1 MIMNR
6 ILRLKL
12 KIGAKLLLKKY
23 QPKIIGITGS
33 IGKSSAKEAVYHIL
47 NKKFKVRASLKNYNN
62 EIGVP
67 LTIIGAESPGTNFIG
82 WLLIFQK
89 ILKLLIFKDK
99 DYPEVLILE
108 MGIDRPGDMEY
119 LTSIVKVDVAMVTA
133 VSYSHLE
140 YFGNLQNI
148 KKEKQVLIEKLDKQG
163 LAILN
168 YDSEAVKEMASVSRA
183 KILSYG
189 LKNSANLQAQDINYN
204 FTRGSYELS
213 GIHFKLNDEGS
224 IVPVFLKNVMSEP
237 AIYAVLAAAA
247 VGLYFKMNLVEIASA
262 LGDFSL
268 PPGRMNLLPGIKHSF
283 IIDDTYNSSPEA
295 AISAVNIL
303 GKINIDASAHK
314 YAVLG
319 DMLEIGSYTEEGH
332 QLVGQKVCQEKIDFL
347 VAVGER
353 ARDFI
358 RGAKDAGCGDEH
370 LFYFDKAE
378 EAGHFLQNRV
388 REGDVMLIKGSQGM
402 RMEKIVKELMAEPEK
417 ADKLIVRQG
426 KEWDL

>member
-1 MIMNR
+1 
-6 ILRLKL
+6 L
-12 KIGAKLLLKKY
+12 
-23 QPKIIGITGS
+23 
-33 IGKSSAKEAVYHIL
+33 H
-47 NKKFKVRASLKNYNN
+47 
-62 EIGVP
+62 
-67 LTIIGAESPGTNFIG
+67 
-82 WLLIFQK
+82 
-89 ILKLLIFKDK
+89 LLIFKDK
-99 DYPEVLILE
+99 DYPEILILE
-108 MGIDRPGDMEY
+108 MGIDRQGDMKY
-119 LTSIVKVDVAMVTA
+119 LTSIVKVDVAIVTA

-148 KKEKQVLIEKLDKQG
+148 KKEKQILIERLDQQG

-168 YDSEAVKEMASVSRA
+168 YDSEPVKEMADISRA

-189 LKNSANLQAQDINYN
+189 VKNSANLQAQDINYN

-237 AIYAVLAAAA
+237 AIYAALAAAA
-247 VGLYFKMNLVEIASA
+247 VGLYFKMNLVEIAATLS
-262 LGDFSL
+262 DFSL

-283 IIDDTYNSSPEA
+283 LIDDTYNSSPEA
-295 AISAVNIL
+295 AISAVDIL
-303 GKINIDASAHK
+303 SKINIDPSAHK

-332 QLVGQKVCQEKIDFL
+332 QLVGQKVCREKIDFL
-347 VAVGER
+347 IAVGER

-358 RGAKDAGCGDEH
+358 KGAKDAGCGDEH

-378 EAGHFLQNRV
+378 EAGHFLQNRIK
-388 REGDVMLIKGSQGM
+388 EGDVLLIKGSQGM

-417 ADKLIVRQG
+417 AAELIVRQG
-426 KEWDL
+426 KEWNS

>member
-1 MIMNR
+1 MHR
-6 ILRLKL
+6 ILKLKL
-12 KIGAKLLLKKY
+12 KIAAKLLLKKY
-23 QPKIIGITGS
+23 QPQIIGITGS

-47 NKKFKVRASLKNYNN
+47 SKKFRVRSSLKNYNN

-67 LTIIGAESPGTNFIG
+67 LAIIGVESPGANLIG
-82 WLLIFQK
+82 WLGVFNK
-89 ILKLLIFKDK
+89 VLKLLIFKDK
-99 DYPEVLILE
+99 DYPEILILE
-108 MGIDRPGDMEY
+108 MGIDRPGDMGS
-119 LTSIVKVDVAMVTA
+119 LTSIVKVDVAIVTA

-140 YFGNLQNI
+140 YFGSLQNI

-168 YDSEAVKEMASVSRA
+168 YDSEEVKDMAAISRA

-204 FTRGSYELS
+204 FTRDSYELS

-237 AIYAVLAAAA
+237 AIYAALAAAA
-247 VGLYFKMNLVEIASA
+247 VGLYFKMNLVEIAAA
-262 LGDFSL
+262 LSDFSL

-295 AISAVNIL
+295 AISAINIL

-314 YAVLG
+314 YAILG

-358 RGAKDAGCGDEH
+358 RGAKDAGGDDEQ
-370 LFYFDKAE
+370 LFYFDSAE

-417 ADKLIVRQG
+417 AAQLLVRQG
-426 KEWDL
+426 KEWSL